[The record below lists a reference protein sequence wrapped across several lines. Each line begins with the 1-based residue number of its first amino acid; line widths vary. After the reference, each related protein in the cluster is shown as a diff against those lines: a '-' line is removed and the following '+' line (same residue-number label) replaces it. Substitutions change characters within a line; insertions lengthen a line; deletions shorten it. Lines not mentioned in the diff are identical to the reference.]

1 MLWST
6 AELAEKSGLTSR
18 QIRNL
23 INAGKIEAQNV
34 GRNWVVS
41 DEEARRFVKERGV
54 LEEKEVEKPSD

>member
-41 DEEARRFVKERGV
+41 DEEARRFLKERGV
-54 LEEKEVEKPSD
+54 LEEKEVEPSD

>member
-41 DEEARRFVKERGV
+41 DEEARRFLKERGV
-54 LEEKEVEKPSD
+54 LEEKEVAPSD